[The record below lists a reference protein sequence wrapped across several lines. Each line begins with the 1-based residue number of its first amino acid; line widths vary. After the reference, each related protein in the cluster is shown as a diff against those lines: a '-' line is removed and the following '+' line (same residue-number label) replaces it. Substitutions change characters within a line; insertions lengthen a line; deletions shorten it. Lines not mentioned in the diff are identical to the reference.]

1 MATKIIKN
9 LGLYLFLLIMG
20 NSLPVEQQ
28 QNKCLVISVG
38 CIGKVILRVE
48 PTVAMKIIRT
58 KIIENLT
65 KNYPKVAT

>member
-1 MATKIIKN
+1 MVI
-9 LGLYLFLLIMG
+9 FCCLLIMG

-38 CIGKVILRVE
+38 CIGKVILRAE
-48 PTVAMKIIRT
+48 PTIAMKIIRT

>member
-1 MATKIIKN
+1 MVI
-9 LGLYLFLLIMG
+9 FCCLLIMG

-38 CIGKVILRVE
+38 CIGKVILRAE

-58 KIIENLT
+58 EIVENLT